1 MEYGICLLSVIP
13 LRSEPSDKSE
23 MVTHV
28 LFGEQF
34 EVLEKNTQWRK
45 VRTAYDGYE
54 GWTDVKQITPIPA
67 KDFFL
72 LGDAGYSVTLDVVQ
86 IMVYNRNHMIPVLL
100 GSTLPAFSNKKFSIN
115 GTDYIYEGN
124 VRSGKVADKNAVV
137 ENAYMYL
144 NAPYL
149 WGGRS
154 PFGIDCSGFTQ
165 MVYKLCGI
173 KLRRDAAQQAEEGKT
188 VHLLEEAQPGDIAF
202 FDNEDGRIVHCGII
216 LPGERIIHA
225 SGRVR
230 IDRLDHHGIYN
241 ADTKKYS
248 HHLRLVKRIF

>member
-28 LFGEQF
+28 LFGEHF
-34 EVLEKNTQWRK
+34 EVLDKNAQWRK
-45 VRTAYDGYE
+45 VRTAYDSYE
-54 GWTDVKQITPIPA
+54 GWTDVKQITPIGA
-67 KDFFL
+67 KDFFVL
-72 LGDAGYSVTLDVVQ
+72 NDSPHPVTLDVVQ
-86 IMVYNRNHMIPVLL
+86 IMVYNKSYMVPVLL
-100 GSTLPAFSNKKFSIN
+100 GSSLPAFNDKKFSIN
-115 GTDYIYEGN
+115 GTDYSYEGN
-124 VRSGKVADKNAVV
+124 VRTGKVTDKQAIV

-188 VHLLEEAQPGDIAF
+188 LHLLEEAQPGDIAF
-202 FDNEDGRIVHCGII
+202 FDNEESRIVHCGII

-241 ADTKKYS
+241 TDTKKYS
-248 HHLRLVKRIF
+248 HHLRLVKRMF